1 MQMISTMLSVKS
13 SSLLI
18 LPNGGRWRQSASQSA
33 IFKIR
38 KKNWRQGLDLDD
50 NTDIIVVDS

>member
-1 MQMISTMLSVKS
+1 MSMISTMISVKS

-33 IFKIR
+33 IFKIGE
-38 KKNWRQGLDLDD
+38 KNWRRGLDLDD
-50 NTDIIVVDS
+50 NTDIMAVDS